1 MSNIALEDRGRKTM
15 QLTKQHF
22 LQTERIPY
30 GTVLYGDELD
40 KLFPALASQT
50 KEERKALNRY
60 VSLPDLQ
67 GISAIFAGF
76 IRRSS
81 RKRYGREYV
90 TA

>member
-1 MSNIALEDRGRKTM
+1 M

-22 LQTERIPY
+22 LQEKRIPY

-40 KLFPALASQT
+40 KLFADMGALEKAV
-50 KEERKALNRY
+50 RKLRKKGKGLSRY
-60 VSLPDLQ
+60 VSLRDLQ
-67 GISAIFAGF
+67 GISGTFAGS